1 MVQAKASELGARNLL
16 RRRSMEEKLRGG
28 FVFGWKV
35 IGYLFLAG
43 VGGGAAAVG
52 AAFHLILPEA
62 QFITLASL
70 ILGAPLVV
78 VGCVLLFF
86 DLGRPQAAFR
96 ALSRP
101 NQAWIARGTIVLT
114 VFIVLEA
121 IQFAWWIWPF
131 QGLASHSFLF
141 LVLNMAGGVFGVLT
155 VLYTGFLFDT
165 TRSIPFWSTPILP
178 LLFLVSGV
186 STGILAL
193 TLFLLLSGLP
203 VHEEIGLLSQ
213 IDIFLI
219 LFEALVFFFYL
230 HGMHEVTAARA
241 SVRRLIRGD
250 LSNAFW
256 GGVVL
261 VGLVIPFLLE
271 AFWADRALPIL
282 MACIC
287 GLIGGIYVR
296 FVVVTGAVKAPLS
309 AEGILIPLS
318 PRPE

>member
-1 MVQAKASELGARNLL
+1 
-16 RRRSMEEKLRGG
+16 MEERLKGG

-35 IGYLFLAG
+35 IAYLFLAG

-62 QFITLASL
+62 EFVTWTSV

-78 VGCVLLFF
+78 VGCGLLFF

-101 NQAWIARGTIVLT
+101 NQAWIARGTIILT
-114 VFIVLEA
+114 AFIVFEA
-121 IQFAWWIWPF
+121 IQFAWWVWPF
-131 QGLASHSFLF
+131 QGLTGDSSLF
-141 LVLNMAGGVFGVLT
+141 TILNVLGGVFGVLT

-186 STGILAL
+186 STGALAL
-193 TLFLLLSGLP
+193 ISILLLSGLP
-203 VHEEIGLLSQ
+203 VDEEIGLLSQ
-213 IDIFLI
+213 FDLFLI
-219 LFEALVFFFYL
+219 LFEGLIFFLYL

-241 SVRRLIRGD
+241 SVRRLINGD
-250 LSNAFW
+250 LSAAFW

-261 VGLVIPFLLE
+261 IGLVVPFLLE
-271 AFWADRALPIL
+271 AFLADMVFTIL
-282 MACIC
+282 LACLC
-287 GLIGGIYVR
+287 GLVGGI
-296 FVVVTGAVKAPLS
+296 
-309 AEGILIPLS
+309 
-318 PRPE
+318 

>member
-1 MVQAKASELGARNLL
+1 
-16 RRRSMEEKLRGG
+16 MEEKLRGG

-35 IGYLFLAG
+35 IAYLFLAG

-52 AAFHLILPEA
+52 AAFHLFLPEA
-62 QFITLASL
+62 QFITLAGL
-70 ILGAPLVV
+70 IVGAPLVV

-96 ALSRP
+96 AVSRP
-101 NQAWIARGTIVLT
+101 NHAWIARGTVILT
-114 VFIVLEA
+114 VFIVLQA
-121 IQFAWWIWPF
+121 IQFAGWIWPF
-131 QGLASHSFLF
+131 RGSTSGSSLF
-141 LVLNMAGGVFGVLT
+141 TSLNAVGGIFGVLT

-165 TRSIPFWSTPILP
+165 TRSIPFWSTPVLP

-193 TLFLLLSGLP
+193 ILILLLSGLTA
-203 VHEEIGLLSQ
+203 HEEIGLLGQ
-213 IDIFLI
+213 IDVFFI

-241 SVRRLIRGD
+241 SVRRLVKGD
-250 LSNAFW
+250 LSSAFW

-261 VGLVIPFLLE
+261 IGLVIPFLLE
-271 AFWADRALPIL
+271 ISWPDRVLPVL
-282 MACIC
+282 LACLC
-287 GLIGGIYVR
+287 GLAGGIFVR
-296 FVVVTGAVKAPLS
+296 YVVVTGAVKAPLS
-309 AEGILIPLS
+309 AEGVLIPLT

>member
-1 MVQAKASELGARNLL
+1 
-16 RRRSMEEKLRGG
+16 MEERLRGG

-35 IGYLFLAG
+35 IAYLFLAG

-62 QFITLASL
+62 AFITRTSV

-78 VGCVLLFF
+78 VGCILLFL

-101 NQAWIARGTIVLT
+101 NQAWIARGTIILT
-114 VFIVLEA
+114 VFILFQV
-121 IQFAWWIWPF
+121 IQFAGWIWPF
-131 QGLASHSFLF
+131 PAPMSDSPLFTFLNVLGGILGL
-141 LVLNMAGGVFGVLT
+141 LT

-186 STGILAL
+186 STGIFAL
-193 TLFLLLSGLP
+193 IFVLLLSGLP
-203 VHEEIGLLSQ
+203 VDEEIGLLSR
-213 IDIFLI
+213 IDLFLI
-219 LFEALVFFFYL
+219 LFEGLILFFYV

-241 SVRRLIRGD
+241 SVRRLIRDD
-250 LSNAFW
+250 LSSAFW
-256 GGVVL
+256 GGVV
-261 VGLVIPFLLE
+261 GLGLLIPFLVEVFL
-271 AFWADRALPIL
+271 ADRVFAIV
-282 MACIC
+282 MACLC
-287 GLIGGIYVR
+287 GLLGGIFVR
-296 FVVVTGAVKAPLS
+296 YVVVAGAVKAPLN
-309 AEGILIPLS
+309 AEGVLIPLT

>member
-1 MVQAKASELGARNLL
+1 
-16 RRRSMEEKLRGG
+16 MEERLRGG

-35 IGYLFLAG
+35 IAYLFLAG

-62 QFITLASL
+62 EVITRMSV

-78 VGCVLLFF
+78 VGCILLFF

-101 NQAWIARGTIVLT
+101 NQAWIARGTIILT
-114 VFIVLEA
+114 AFVVFEA

-131 QGLASHSFLF
+131 HALTSDSSLFTFLN
-141 LVLNMAGGVFGVLT
+141 VLGGVFGVLT

-186 STGILAL
+186 STGALAL
-193 TLFLLLSGLP
+193 IFILLLSGLP
-203 VHEEIGLLSQ
+203 VDEEIDLLSQ
-213 IDIFLI
+213 MDLFLI
-219 LFEALVFFFYL
+219 LFEGLIFFFYL

-241 SVRRLIRGD
+241 SVRRLINGD
-250 LSNAFW
+250 LSAAFW
-256 GGVVL
+256 GGVV
-261 VGLVIPFLLE
+261 VIGLVIPFLLE
-271 AFWADRALPIL
+271 AFMADRIFGIVLAS
-282 MACIC
+282 IC
-287 GLIGGIYVR
+287 GLVGGIYVR
-296 FVVVTGAVKAPLS
+296 YVVVNGAVKAPLN
-309 AEGILIPLS
+309 AEGVLIPLT